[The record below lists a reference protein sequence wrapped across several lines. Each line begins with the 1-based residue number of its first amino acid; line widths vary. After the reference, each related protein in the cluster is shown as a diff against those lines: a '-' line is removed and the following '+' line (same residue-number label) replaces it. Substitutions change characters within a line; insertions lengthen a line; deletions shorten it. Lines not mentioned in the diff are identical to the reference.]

1 MPTAWIFAS
10 QGQAQPGAELTGA
23 FCRNANRARVA
34 AASDPPEGDEARA
47 QCGAEGARKVGAALG
62 PVDALSREAATRAP
76 QAVDV
81 DAESGQPVPAFA
93 SEFIIAFATRVDDL
107 PVFETLGEFDGDAAS
122 EMVVAGA
129 GTKHFVV
136 RRALEGSGLRFAGD
150 GAEGF
155 EREGHFRSR
164 KFVVAVSS

>member
-1 MPTAWIFAS
+1 MWIFAS

-34 AASDPPEGDEARA
+34 AASDPAEGDEARA
-47 QCGAEGARKVGAALG
+47 QSGAEGARKMGAALG
-62 PVDALSREAATRAP
+62 PVDALSCEAATRAP
-76 QAVDV
+76 QTVDV
-81 DAESGQPVPAFA
+81 DAESGEPVPAFA
-93 SEFIIAFATRVDDL
+93 SESIIAFATGVDDL
-107 PVFETLGEFDGDAAS
+107 PVFEALGEFDGDAAC

-129 GTKHFVV
+129 RTKHFVAF
-136 RRALEGSGLRFAGD
+136 RRAVEGSWMRFGGD